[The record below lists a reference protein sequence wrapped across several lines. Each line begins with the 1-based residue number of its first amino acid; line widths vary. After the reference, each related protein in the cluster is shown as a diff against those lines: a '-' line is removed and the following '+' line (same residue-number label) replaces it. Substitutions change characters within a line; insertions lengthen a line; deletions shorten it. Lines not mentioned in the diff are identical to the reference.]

1 MKPRS
6 AFKPV
11 VPMLALALASAGPAL
26 AQSASE
32 SFHKAGEET
41 ENAGSSVGHAAVN
54 AFHGTATATKDT
66 AITAKVKTSLNDD
79 DLTKGGDIHV
89 TTVAGGVTLRGK
101 VASDKVADEAAHVAE
116 RTGGVKSVRNKLQV
130 KSAS

>member
-1 MKPRS
+1 
-6 AFKPV
+6 
-11 VPMLALALASAGPAL
+11 MLALTLAFAGPAL

-41 ENAGSSVGHAAVN
+41 ENAGSSVGHAAVS

-66 AITAKVKTSLNDD
+66 AITAKVKTSLNEN

-89 TTVAGGVTLRGK
+89 TTVAGVVTLRGS
-101 VASDKVADEAAHVAE
+101 VTSDKVADEAVHVAE
-116 RTGGVKSVRNKLQV
+116 GTGGVKSVKNRLHV
-130 KSAS
+130 KSTS